1 MTAIVSDSTTIIVL
15 LNIDRVDILSN
26 IFSKIYIP
34 VKVYDEIVIDE
45 KIILND
51 SFFIKKK
58 IKDKILQKLLL
69 KRLDAGESEAIV
81 LSREMNLSLIIDE
94 KKGRKVA
101 RNMGINIFGLIGLLI
116 INYKNGELSSQETIN
131 VFLEAK
137 KVGFRVGTKLEDDFL
152 RIISEYPLR

>member
-1 MTAIVSDSTTIIVL
+1 MTAIVSDSTTIIIL

-26 IFSKIYIP
+26 IFNKVYIP

-45 KIILND
+45 KIILDDN
-51 SFFIKKK
+51 FFIKKE
-58 IKDKILQKLLL
+58 IKDKSLQKLLL

-81 LSREMNLSLIIDE
+81 LSGEMNLSLIIDE

-116 INYKNGELSSQETIN
+116 INYKNGQLSSQEA
-131 VFLEAK
+131 VALFFEAK
-137 KVGFRVGTKLEDDFL
+137 KAGFRVSTKLEDDFL
-152 RIISEYPLR
+152 QIVSEYPL

>member
-1 MTAIVSDSTTIIVL
+1 MNAIVSDSTTIIVL

-26 IFSKIYIP
+26 IFNKIYIP

-45 KIILND
+45 KIILDD
-51 SFFIKKK
+51 SFFIKKE
-58 IKDKILQKLLL
+58 IKDKSLQKLLL

-81 LSREMNLSLIIDE
+81 LSGEMNLSLIIDE

-116 INYKNGELSSQETIN
+116 INYKNGQLSSQETVNI
-131 VFLEAK
+131 FFEAK
-137 KVGFRVGTKLEDDFL
+137 KAGFRVGTKLEDDFL
-152 RIISEYPLR
+152 QIVSEYPL